1 MNKYTVVDNKNR
13 YNKIRTQNDFL
24 KYLKY
29 YFPELV
35 AVLGIHPPHAT
46 CKAGEWMTE
55 PKMTSAGGS
64 HEYAGEPVRY
74 HISKIGSVGHIMH
87 VDVSLEITVAEVVQ
101 YYAIR

>member
-46 CKAGEWMTE
+46 CKAGE
-55 PKMTSAGGS
+55 
-64 HEYAGEPVRY
+64 
-74 HISKIGSVGHIMH
+74 
-87 VDVSLEITVAEVVQ
+87 
-101 YYAIR
+101 